1 MNKRGTTITVCAVF
15 AVIIGITGFLLF
27 CGVLLGLLIGGT
39 FMDITSTAM
48 IVWLGVAI
56 LGTIILVPT
65 IYLNSGEDDR
75 NDY

>member
-1 MNKRGTTITVCAVF
+1 MNKKRTTITVCAMF

-27 CGVLLGLLIGGT
+27 CGVLMGLLIGGT

-48 IVWLGVAI
+48 IVWLGVSM

-65 IYLNSGEDDR
+65 IYLNSGEDDKK
-75 NDY
+75 

>member
-1 MNKRGTTITVCAVF
+1 MDKKRTTITVCAMF

-39 FMDITSTAM
+39 FMDIVSTAM

-75 NDY
+75 NGY

>member
-1 MNKRGTTITVCAVF
+1 MNKKGTTITICAMF

-27 CGVLLGLLIGGT
+27 CGVLMGLLIGGT

-48 IVWLGVAI
+48 LVWLGVSM

-65 IYLNSGEDDR
+65 IYLNSGEGDKK
-75 NDY
+75 